1 MNLVAKIKLT
11 LKESY
16 EKPHIPVEAEVISP
30 DVFVGKSLEEIKQLI
45 IWRGNKE
52 VPLSEAFDISI
63 EETSINDLEHT
74 EIILVGELS
83 RFKRIGQDMTGGKII
98 INGSIGMHLGF
109 EMKDGTIE
117 VDGNADD
124 FAGANM
130 TGGYIHIK
138 GNTGHYLGG
147 SIRGDWRGMNGG
159 KIKVDGNVGNE
170 TGVWMRKGVIEIG
183 GNAPMFLG
191 MHLHRGTIIVHGD
204 VTERA
209 GAEMT
214 GGTIII
220 LGKLIKNLPSFE
232 FAQKHDEFILEDKT
246 KIKGPLLEFKGDF
259 AERKQGSLYLLEK
272 NNKHLL

>member
-1 MNLVAKIKLT
+1 MSKIILT
-11 LKESY
+11 LKTSY
-16 EKPHIPVEAEVISP
+16 EKPHIPVEAEVITP
-30 DVFVGKSLEEIKQLI
+30 DRFVGKTEEEIKQMI

-52 VPLSEAFDISI
+52 ITLDDAFNVTL
-63 EETSINDLEHT
+63 ETTAADNLEHT
-74 EIILVGELS
+74 EIILNGDLT
-83 RFKRIGQDMTGGKII
+83 RFKRIGQEMSGGKIT

-109 EMKDGTIE
+109 KMKDGTIE
-117 VDGNADD
+117 VHGAVDD

-130 TGGYIHIK
+130 TGGFLHIN
-138 GNTGHYLGG
+138 GNAGHYLGG

-159 KIKVDGNVGNE
+159 KIKVEGNIGNE
-170 TGVWMRKGVIEIG
+170 CGVWMRKGVIEIG
-183 GNAPMFLG
+183 GNANMFLG

-232 FAQKHDEFILEDKT
+232 FIKKHDEFTLEDKT

>member
-1 MNLVAKIKLT
+1 MATIKLS
-11 LKESY
+11 LKKSY

-30 DVFVGKSLEEIKQLI
+30 DVFVEKSLEEIKQLL
-45 IWRGNKE
+45 IWRGNKQL
-52 VPLSEAFDISI
+52 PLGDVFDISI
-63 EETSINDLEHT
+63 EPTSLNDLEHT
-74 EIILVGELS
+74 EIILDGELS
-83 RFKRIGQDMTGGKII
+83 RFKRIGQKMTGGKISVL
-98 INGSIGMHLGF
+98 GSIGMHLGF
-109 EMKDGTIE
+109 EMKDGLII
-117 VDGNADD
+117 VDGSADD

-130 TGGYIHIK
+130 TGGFLHIK
-138 GNTGHYLGG
+138 GNAGHYLGG
-147 SIRGDWRGMNGG
+147 SIRGDWRGMKGG

-170 TGVWMRKGVIEIG
+170 TGIWMRKGLIEIG

-214 GGTIII
+214 GGTIVI
-220 LGKLIKNLPSFE
+220 LGKLVKNLPSFE
-232 FAQKHDEFILEDKT
+232 FIKKHDELILDDQT